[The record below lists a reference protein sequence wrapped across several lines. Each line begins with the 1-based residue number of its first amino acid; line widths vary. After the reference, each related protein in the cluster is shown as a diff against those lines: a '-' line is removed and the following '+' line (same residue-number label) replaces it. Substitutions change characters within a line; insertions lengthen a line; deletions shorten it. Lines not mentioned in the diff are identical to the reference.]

1 MKEFYQSLK
10 HDSSRVKKL
19 QIEKHLRGTGNSNIM
34 VSFKFNN
41 NSSNS
46 SMHVIW
52 RYWLQVAILLLGVS
66 GKICF
71 PMTKV
76 HCYSLHCYESLKNSK
91 TCPKSIPY

>member
-19 QIEKHLRGTGNSNIM
+19 QIEKHLRGTGSSNIM

-41 NSSNS
+41 NSCNS
-46 SMHVIW
+46 GMHVIW
-52 RYWLQVAILLLGVS
+52 QIAILLLLGIF

-76 HCYSLHCYESLKNSK
+76 HCYSSLHSYESLKNSK